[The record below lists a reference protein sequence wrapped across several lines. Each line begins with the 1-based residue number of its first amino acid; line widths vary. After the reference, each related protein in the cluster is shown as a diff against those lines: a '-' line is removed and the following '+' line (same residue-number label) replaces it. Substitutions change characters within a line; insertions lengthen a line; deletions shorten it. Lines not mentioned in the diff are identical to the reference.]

1 MTRSRGAN
9 AFPIFVLLASFSLNY
24 SPVAHAARIT
34 DVADAM
40 DEGDPFDANIELQY
54 DLRQHTATITR
65 ENYQNDLSAN
75 PPTNRVMRV
84 KELAYQGTI
93 HEIMPR
99 LEIGLFR
106 DLGLFLKI
114 PIIMSWN
121 QKTQFADGTTTSNS
135 TLAKDRNTENP
146 TLVDGWPS
154 QNFGYPQN
162 IAYNDWRFDPATGA
176 FSSERAGPNNPTFGL
191 RWSPTNN
198 ERSPSSVTTTI
209 ELSYTA
215 PFFPFMNPWEEIET
229 STGGIGNVANGAHVV
244 NFSVSMSKRFGAIDP
259 YFMMQYHGPIAS
271 SSAMQGFHGQH
282 LGGFRTGME
291 LIASEDPEYS
301 QKLAFDLF
309 AGALYM
315 SEGRNYSEL
324 SDLMNDLT
332 YVEQYMRTETGIG
345 LYFRAGPFV
354 HLDVDFAF
362 TYDTDHMMTAE
373 DIGEDKNNNGFV
385 DLDDPQGVETNV
397 YYNPLLDTPGRR
409 LYVEDSIG
417 WELMIHGGL
426 TF

>member
-1 MTRSRGAN
+1 MSLNRR
-9 AFPIFVLLASFSLNY
+9 LLPLSTLFLLSIFSLCLTH
-24 SPVAHAARIT
+24 SAQAARIT

-40 DEGDPFDANIELQY
+40 DEEDPFDANIELQY

-65 ENYQNDLSAN
+65 ENYQNDSNAN
-75 PPTNRVMRV
+75 PPVDRIMRV
-84 KELAYQGTI
+84 KELAYEGTI

-114 PIIMSWN
+114 PIIMAWT
-121 QKTQFADGTTTSNS
+121 QKTKYADGTNASNS
-135 TLAKDRNTENP
+135 TLAKEKNSENP

-154 QNFGYPQN
+154 QNFGYPKDL
-162 IAYNDWRFDPATGA
+162 AYNDWRFDPATGA

-198 ERSPSSVTTTI
+198 ERQPSAVTTTI

-215 PFFPFMNPWEEIET
+215 PFFPYMDPWEEQET

-244 NFSVSMSKRFGAIDP
+244 NFSVAMSKRFGALDP
-259 YFMMQYHGPIAS
+259 YFFLQYHGPIAS

-282 LGGFRTGME
+282 VGGFRTGME
-291 LIASEDPEYS
+291 LIASEDLEYS
-301 QKLAFDLF
+301 QKLAFDVF

-315 SEGRNYSEL
+315 SEGRNYSEI
-324 SDLMNDLT
+324 SDVLNDLT
-332 YVEQYMRTETGIG
+332 YVEQFMRTEAGAG

-354 HLDVDFAF
+354 HLDIDFAF

-373 DIGEDKNNNGFV
+373 DIGEDKNGNNYV
-385 DLDDPQGVETNV
+385 DLDDPQGNETNI
-397 YYNPLLDTPGRR
+397 YYNPILDTPGRR
-409 LYVEDSIG
+409 LYVEESIG
-417 WELMIHGGL
+417 WNLMIHGGL